1 MWKMIAGYQSGSP
14 PRFPTPELGG
24 LVSGTLTVPM
34 YTETPLSPEK
44 KGGEEGKGAGEEKGR
59 RGTDVKEGSG
69 PRSGRVEIYDQ
80 A

>member
-1 MWKMIAGYQSGSP
+1 MIAGYQSGSP

-44 KGGEEGKGAGEEKGR
+44 KGG
-59 RGTDVKEGSG
+59 RGEGSG
-69 PRSGRVEIYDQ
+69 GGEGS
-80 A
+80 

>member
-1 MWKMIAGYQSGSP
+1 MWTMIAGYQSSSP

-24 LVSGTLTVPM
+24 LVSGTLTVLM
-34 YTETPLSPEK
+34 YTDAFESQKRGAE
-44 KGGEEGKGAGEEKGR
+44 GVGKGKGR
-59 RGTDVKEGSG
+59 RGTDVNEGSG

>member
-14 PRFPTPELGG
+14 PCFPTPELGG
-24 LVSGTLTVPM
+24 LESGALTVPM
-34 YTETPLSPEK
+34 YTETALSPK
-44 KGGEEGKGAGEEKGR
+44 KRGCGAEEGKGR